1 MSANKFAKKQTLF
14 DDEDVKPK
22 KHSKKEE
29 VDEDALQ
36 INTEFAK
43 RFEHNKRR
51 ELLDKAKA

>member
-1 MSANKFAKKQTLF
+1 MF
-14 DDEDVKPK
+14 DDEDVRPK

-29 VDEDALQ
+29 AADGDAFQ